1 MRAVAIRMVFRFP
14 AAADR
19 DRRRFV
25 EFQNMRSDT
34 RDQMRAVAE
43 RRIFCPGTSAV
54 GNAFRYLSDNG
65 GFNEIIVGEWHDIS
79 FPGCKD
85 EDYSQKLRVSTTV
98 LRYDANLSCHFERG
112 EKSLFRPKGEIFLRL
127 FSV

>member
-25 EFQNMRSDT
+25 EFQNAGSDA
-34 RDQMRAVAE
+34 RDHMRAVAE
-43 RRIFCPGTSAV
+43 GRIFCPRASAI

-65 GFNEIIVGEWHDIS
+65 GFNEIIVGEWHESLNPFLKPIQ
-79 FPGCKD
+79 FKD
-85 EDYSQKLRVSTTV
+85 YAENGAGVKLLVNRKRGLSS
-98 LRYDANLSCHFERG
+98 AN
-112 EKSLFRPKGEIFLRL
+112 K
-127 FSV
+127 V